1 MQSCVD
7 QGRER
12 ALKGDVSGEKT
23 LGVAPPRPRSPGARG
38 EGGERLLL

>member
-12 ALKGDVSGEKT
+12 ALKRDVSGEKT
-23 LGVAPPRPRSPGARG
+23 LGVAPPRPRSLGARG
-38 EGGERLLL
+38 EGGEHLLL